1 MDDPSNNS
9 LLTHQALFT
18 VLAEGKQPMPKW
30 LDLDFLLHAAALFFF
45 AAGAFGLLYFT
56 IRYPRR
62 SDVRIWGTRVSIMF
76 GFAALVFLVLAEGR
90 VNDSIMMIFAS
101 LLFSLA
107 GIEVS
112 RALKK

>member
-1 MDDPSNNS
+1 
-9 LLTHQALFT
+9 
-18 VLAEGKQPMPKW
+18 MPEW
-30 LDLDFLLHAAALFFF
+30 LDLDFLVHAAALFFF

-62 SDVRIWGTRVSIMF
+62 SEVRIWGTRASILF

-90 VNDSIMMIFAS
+90 VNGSVMMIFAC
-101 LLFSLA
+101 LVFSLA

-112 RALKK
+112 RTLKK